1 MAIIKEFFTDGNLI
15 INNTGGLNTNER
27 DKHKSWKLYRVL
39 NTLVLNKN
47 GNKILELKLTE
58 TKTIELMQFFNKHK
72 INFTIE

>member
-1 MAIIKEFFTDGNLI
+1 MEFFTDGNLI
-15 INNTGGLNTNER
+15 INSTGGLNTNEK
-27 DKHKSWKLYRVL
+27 DKHKSWKLYRAL

-72 INFTIE
+72 INFTIV